1 MALVALVTLLLMMQ
15 YMFFMA
21 MVGKARDA
29 ADIKAPAISGDDNFE
44 RHSRVH
50 LNTLEQ
56 LMITLPTMW
65 VCASYFS
72 ATFASAMGL
81 TFLVGRFIYRAAYV
95 ADPASRGK
103 GMMIGF
109 IANIALLLTALW
121 GVIGKLL

>member
-1 MALVALVTLLLMMQ
+1 MAFVALVTLLLVMQ
-15 YMFFMA
+15 YLYFMA
-21 MVGKARDA
+21 MVGKARGT
-29 ADIKAPAISGDDNFE
+29 ADIKAPSISGDDTFE

-72 ATFASAMGL
+72 ATFASTMGL
-81 TFLVGRFIYRAAYV
+81 TFLVGRFIYRAAYI

-109 IANIALLLTALW
+109 IANVALLVTALW
-121 GVIGKLL
+121 GVMGKLF